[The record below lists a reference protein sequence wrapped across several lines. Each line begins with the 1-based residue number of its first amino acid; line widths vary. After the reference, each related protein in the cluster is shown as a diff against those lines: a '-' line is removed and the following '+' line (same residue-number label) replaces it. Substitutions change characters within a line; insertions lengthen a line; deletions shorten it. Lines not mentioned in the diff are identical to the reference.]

1 MHRGNGAF
9 SPRERRIALLALVG
23 AALIAASGTLV
34 QQFTQPSLGGMD
46 AYVSAPPPG
55 VLEAQPLQG

>member
-1 MHRGNGAF
+1 MRSRSGVF
-9 SPRERRIALLALVG
+9 TPRERRAALWALVG
-23 AALIAASGTLV
+23 ATLIAAGGIV
-34 QQFTQPSLGGMD
+34 IQQHTQPSLGGMD

>member
-1 MHRGNGAF
+1 MRSGNGVF
-9 SPRERRIALLALVG
+9 TPQERKAALWALVG
-23 AALIAASGTLV
+23 AAVIAAGGIVV
-34 QQFTQPSLGGMD
+34 QQHTRPSLGGMD

>member
-1 MHRGNGAF
+1 MRTEGGVF
-9 SPRERRIALLALVG
+9 TPRERKAALWALIG
-23 AALIAASGTLV
+23 AALIAAGGIVV
-34 QQFTQPSLGGMD
+34 QQHTSPSLGGMD